1 MRKMKPPRRSA
12 IALALISGFALVK
25 SVFYPAAMAGRDA
38 EQPLSEGERHGERE
52 PLGSLPFD
60 LPGSM
65 DAVIASRSDVPFDTA
80 EPTFRFGHALR
91 Y

>member
-1 MRKMKPPRRSA
+1 MLRV
-12 IALALISGFALVK
+12 LF
-25 SVFYPAAMAGRDA
+25 
-38 EQPLSEGERHGERE
+38 GERE
-52 PLGSLPFD
+52 PHGSLPFD